1 MLTEAVFEAP
11 KAAKVMDS
19 LAIVAVFLLL
29 GTLSQPPLAAAFK
42 PLSSNGSLTHR
53 EITQIAILRKTA
65 EVCRDIAVDQGR
77 EFTLPINNKLTV
89 ASVRAACSNSY
100 AALSTLSFTL
110 AIAKIYLSNA
120 AVDLV
125 YLLTDPP
132 HVDNEAF
139 IEARDIITQ
148 GLAAVKASMK
158 QENYNS
164 ARVRLGA
171 LFHTLQDFYSHSN
184 WVELGFT
191 TPLRNMTRSD
201 LPLNNL
207 AGPKTPTCKSCNGD
221 DCSDNI
227 LPEILQ
233 QKILTTGYTGLFS
246 NSKPAGKCSH
256 GGFFDLTS
264 RREPTGGINKDTISS
279 QHGFL
284 HNRAANLAINA
295 TMEVLEDIRLATN
308 NTAFLRLMGLSQTS
322 VLAFVIDTT
331 ASMSDD
337 IAEAKRVSF
346 SIIDSRRGTSEE
358 PSEYILVAFND
369 PGFGPLIRTEN
380 ADIFK
385 EKMNSL
391 TASGEGDAP
400 EMCLSGLL
408 LALAGAPPSSN
419 IFVFTDA
426 AAKDSELK
434 STIEALIESTKSTV
448 NFMLTHSTSFR
459 KRRSVSERQSS
470 SSRAMSQSEIQLYRD
485 LAHASGGQVIEVT
498 KATLPQATK
507 VIPDTSTSALVTVL
521 QVVRNPAKAENFSF
535 VLDET
540 LSNVTVYV
548 TGDSP
553 VFTLY
558 SPTGVS
564 QSGSEGNGPL
574 GSTQNAGNWW
584 MLQISGNQTGQW
596 RISINSTSFYTLKV
610 FGQSSV
616 DFYFNFVE
624 YDGNRG
630 DFIPKDSRPL
640 TGGNATLFLS
650 LTGGNSA
657 TVTDVLLV
665 NASGSGAVNGT
676 ITAVVG
682 TEYLVNFDRIP
693 EGAFLVQLNGLLN
706 ASSTSTRFQRQS
718 PTQQRSSRV
727 IIMSQTQ
734 SLIAPGVP
742 FSFNFTVNSTT
753 TAGNYTIRART
764 NRGFSLSFSGSLSL
778 GIWGSAQGTV
788 TVTAPSNTELGTDVT
803 LTIEAQAPGG
813 TDFNFVTQW
822 FIVSAA
828 SAEASR
834 WYSVYFSMCLS
845 LMALFVSCIYD

>member
-1 MLTEAVFEAP
+1 
-11 KAAKVMDS
+11 MDS
-19 LAIVAVFLLL
+19 LAAVAVFLLL
-29 GTLSQPPLAAAFK
+29 GTLFQPPQAAAFK
-42 PLSSNGSLTHR
+42 PLHSDGSLTHR

-65 EVCRDIAVDQGR
+65 EACRDIAVDQGR

-110 AIAKIYLSNA
+110 AVALIYRSNA
-120 AVDLV
+120 AVDYV
-125 YLLTDPP
+125 YLLTDSP

-139 IEARDIITQ
+139 IEARDIITR

-191 TPLRNMTRSD
+191 IPLRNMTRSD

-233 QKILTTGYTGLFS
+233 QKILTTGYFNLFS
-246 NSKPAGKCSH
+246 FSKPTGKCSH
-256 GGFFDLTS
+256 GGIFDMTS

-322 VLAFVIDTT
+322 VMAFVIDTT

-346 SIIDSRRGTSEE
+346 SIIDSRKGTSEE

-391 TASGEGDAP
+391 TASGGGDAP

-485 LAHASGGQVIEVT
+485 LAHASGGQAIEVT
-498 KATLPQATK
+498 KVTLPQATK
-507 VIPDTSTSALVTVL
+507 IIPDTSTSALVTVF

-535 VLDET
+535 VLDES

-564 QSGSEGNGPL
+564 QSVSEGNGAL

-584 MLQISGNQTGQW
+584 RLQISVNQTGQW
-596 RISINSTSFYTLKV
+596 RISINATSFYTLKV

-616 DFYFNFVE
+616 DFLFNFVE

-650 LTGGNSA
+650 LTGGA
-657 TVTDVLLV
+657 TVTEVLLV

-676 ITAVVG
+676 ITAVAG
-682 TEYLVNFDRIP
+682 TEYLVTFDRIP
-693 EGAFLVQLNGLLN
+693 EGAFLVQLNGLLI
-706 ASSTSTRFQRQS
+706 ASSMSTRFQRQS
-718 PTQQRSSRV
+718 PTQQRSSRI

-734 SLIAPGVP
+734 SLIEPGVP

-764 NRGFSLSFSGSLSL
+764 NRGFKLSFSGSLSL
-778 GIWGSAQGTV
+778 GIFGSAQGSV
-788 TVTAPSNTELGTDVT
+788 TVTAPSNTEFGTDVT

-813 TDFNFVTQW
+813 TDFNFVTQS

-828 SAEASR
+828 SVETSR
-834 WYSVYFSMCLS
+834 WYSVSFSMCLS
-845 LMALFVSCIYD
+845 LMALFVSCLYD

>member
-1 MLTEAVFEAP
+1 
-11 KAAKVMDS
+11 MDS
-19 LAIVAVFLLL
+19 LAAVAVFLLL
-29 GTLSQPPLAAAFK
+29 GTLFQPPQAAAFK
-42 PLSSNGSLTHR
+42 PLHSDGSLTHR

-65 EVCRDIAVDQGR
+65 EACRDIAVDQGR

-110 AIAKIYLSNA
+110 AVAKIYLSNA
-120 AVDLV
+120 AVDIV

-139 IEARDIITQ
+139 IEAQDIITQ

-246 NSKPAGKCSH
+246 FSKPTGKCSH
-256 GGFFDLTS
+256 GGIFDLTS

-322 VLAFVIDTT
+322 VMAFVIDTT

-346 SIIDSRRGTSEE
+346 SIIDSRKGTSEE

-391 TASGEGDAP
+391 TASGGGDAP

-507 VIPDTSTSALVTVL
+507 IIPDTSTSALVTVF

-535 VLDET
+535 VLDES

-564 QSGSEGNGPL
+564 QSVSEGNGAL
-574 GSTQNAGNWW
+574 
-584 MLQISGNQTGQW
+584 
-596 RISINSTSFYTLKV
+596 
-610 FGQSSV
+610 GQSSV
-616 DFYFNFVE
+616 DFHFNFVE

-650 LTGGNSA
+650 LTGGA
-657 TVTDVLLV
+657 TVTEVLLV

-676 ITAVVG
+676 ITAVAG
-682 TEYLVNFDRIP
+682 TEYLVTFDRIP
-693 EGAFLVQLNGLLN
+693 EGAFLVQLNGLLI
-706 ASSTSTRFQRQS
+706 ASSMSTRFQRQS
-718 PTQQRSSRV
+718 PTQQRSSRI

-734 SLIAPGVP
+734 SLIEPGVP
-742 FSFNFTVNSTT
+742 FSFIFTVNSTT

-764 NRGFSLSFSGSLSL
+764 NRGFKLSFSGSLSL
-778 GIWGSAQGTV
+778 GIFGSAQGSV
-788 TVTAPSNTELGTDVT
+788 TVTAPSNTEFGTDVT

-828 SAEASR
+828 SVETSR
-834 WYSVYFSMCLS
+834 WQLLTSYLKRAIHPFPAENHGLS
-845 LMALFVSCIYD
+845 LEGADSHPNLFTLSHKHPKYALEVTA